1 MRILFWSL
9 ALASP
14 LLAQEEAVPWLDN
27 YPAAIQE
34 AKRTGK
40 PIFLEFRCE
49 P

>member
-1 MRILFWSL
+1 MRLL
-9 ALASP
+9 PALLVGAA
-14 LLAQEEAVPWLDN
+14 LTFAQEEAVPWLDN
-27 YPAAIQE
+27 YAAAIQE